1 MSRINATSDPLSA
14 TMHAMNSRLINN
26 PTSSFH
32 NAVRNSTIISND
44 ASSTL
49 TPASRIDSRI
59 NRARR

>member
-1 MSRINATSDPLSA
+1 MSRMNATSDPLSD
-14 TMHAMNSRLINN
+14 TMQAMNSRLISN

-59 NRARR
+59 SRARR